1 MSSEDTKTKSEN
13 KAPTHRAYSVRN
25 FGDDNKKSYWT
36 QIGSAWEH
44 SDGKGYNVQ
53 LEAFPVNGRLTI
65 RPIKEKSENNS

>member
-1 MSSEDTKTKSEN
+1 MTNEETKTEN

-44 SDGKGYNVQ
+44 KDGKGFNIQ
-53 LEAFPVNGRLTI
+53 LEAFPVGGSLTL
-65 RPIKEKSENNS
+65 RPVKDKTENNS

>member
-1 MSSEDTKTKSEN
+1 MSNEETKTETEN
-13 KAPTHRAYSVRN
+13 KTPTHRAYSVRN

-44 SDGKGYNVQ
+44 KDGKGYSVQ

-65 RPIKEKSENNS
+65 RPIKEKSENDS

>member
-1 MSSEDTKTKSEN
+1 MSNEDAKTKTEN

-44 SDGKGYNVQ
+44 SDEKGYNVQ
-53 LEAFPVNGRLTI
+53 LEAFPVNGQLTI
-65 RPIKEKSENNS
+65 RPVKEKSENEA